1 MPLGGYRWDP
11 PNQESPLTWMWTA
24 NLLHPEVFDY
34 DLRAEMREAYRVLY
48 DYELSDADIDEILW
62 IEMQGR
68 HGALRSVRGPM
79 SSRALSVPGIGAGAL
94 PLGAFPVMLIGLL
107 IAMLYAIGAGRFDVA
122 LGPDHRDPVAA
133 SLGSDRPSGD
143 DGCAHRRTGPPPR
156 ACCSPRCRALPW
168 PSAARPWQGVFRNPL
183 VSPQVLGISQGGAFG
198 GALAILL
205 GYHGVVLLGMSFT
218 FGLLA
223 LVLVGLLARINGRT
237 EVLTVILAGM
247 IVGAFFA
254 ALVSV
259 LQFLADPN
267 SSLPAIVY
275 WLMGSFSTATWPR
288 LGLAVPGMVIGL
300 VMLWALRYRLNLLAL
315 EESEARSL
323 GVDPDRERWLVFVA
337 RHADDGNQRRR
348 CRRDRL
354 DRAGHPPMPPR
365 LIVGEDHRLLIPA
378 SGASR
383 GDLSR
388 ARRYPGTY
396 SDRSRDPPSA
406 S

>member
-1 MPLGGYRWDP
+1 
-11 PNQESPLTWMWTA
+11 
-24 NLLHPEVFDY
+24 
-34 DLRAEMREAYRVLY
+34 
-48 DYELSDADIDEILW
+48 
-62 IEMQGR
+62 
-68 HGALRSVRGPM
+68 M

-107 IAMLYAIGAGRFDVA
+107 IAMLYAIGAGRFDVHWARIIEILWLRAWDPTGHPETMDARIVELVRLPRVLLAA
-122 LGPDHRDPVAA
+122 LSGAA
-133 SLGSDRPSGD
+133 LAVGG
-143 DGCAHRRTGPPPR
+143 A
-156 ACCSPRCRALPW
+156 AL
-168 PSAARPWQGVFRNPL
+168 QGVFRNPL

-323 GVDPDRERWLVFVA
+323 GVDPDRERWFVFVA
-337 RHADDGNQRRR
+337 ATLMTGTSVAVAGVIGWIGLVIPHA
-348 CRRDRL
+348 
-354 DRAGHPPMPPR
+354 AR

-378 SGASR
+378 SALLGATYLVLV
-383 GDLSR
+383 DTL
-388 ARRYPGTY
+388 ARTVTAAEIPLGVLTALIGAPVFAVLLRRHFMRVGQP
-396 SDRSRDPPSA
+396 
-406 S
+406 